1 MAAAYT
7 ECKNAKSSSF
17 IIFIIFYFFSFPQEH
32 SPSVF
37 IALYLRLVGGK
48 STVDTTSPLL
58 TSNTLLQSWTWCIN
72 NIQYHERKEYF
83 IEKMYP
89 SECGR
94 ALKYITCKG
103 KNGSSIIPKRDAE
116 KWKLFYQPYYQ
127 KHQKYYAEGTT
138 IEKDISNHW
147 AFFQTNPNPSP
158 QTTQE
163 KQQTQPRTLPP
174 QPNI

>member
-1 MAAAYT
+1 MFCYQLRLGFQT
-7 ECKNAKSSSF
+7 SLHDIVPLN
-17 IIFIIFYFFSFPQEH
+17 FFFFFPQEH

-37 IALYLRLVGGK
+37 ITLYLRLVGGK

-58 TSNTLLQSWTWCIN
+58 TSNTLLQSWTWSIY
-72 NIQYHERKEYF
+72 NIQYHQRKEYF

-94 ALKYITCKG
+94 ALKYTTCKG

-116 KWKLFYQPYYQ
+116 KWKLFYQPYYH

-138 IEKDISNHW
+138 IVPLNLILWFALRYS
-147 AFFQTNPNPSP
+147 F
-158 QTTQE
+158 
-163 KQQTQPRTLPP
+163 L
-174 QPNI
+174 